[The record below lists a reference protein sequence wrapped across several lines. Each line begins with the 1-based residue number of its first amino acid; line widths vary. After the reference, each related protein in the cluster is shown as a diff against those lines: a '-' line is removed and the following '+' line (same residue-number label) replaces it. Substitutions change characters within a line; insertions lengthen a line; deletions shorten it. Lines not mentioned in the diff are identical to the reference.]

1 MRYWTTGEI
10 AKQRDISVRTLR
22 YYDQIQLLTPSVKEA
37 DGTRLYTEDDLFRLE
52 KIMILKSISLPLKD
66 IRNILDQLSYKQVLT
81 SHYNYLQ
88 DQAKALEIR
97 ISKTTSLMNM
107 MEFEESLS
115 WERVTE
121 VVRNSEKN
129 AKKWLDYFSEDQQVL
144 LEHAVPSLGNN
155 DETTRQY
162 MELLK
167 QIEKCI
173 ANDIKPESETGQ
185 ELVSQ
190 LNALSNET
198 FHGDEALMDQFWEVR
213 KQPVEETG
221 LYPISE
227 GVLQFVEQA
236 MDYTFDSIK
245 SK

>member
-1 MRYWTTGEI
+1 MTLRHLQAFLEKGARLHMRYWTTGEI

-121 VVRNSEKN
+121 VVR
-129 AKKWLDYFSEDQQVL
+129 
-144 LEHAVPSLGNN
+144 
-155 DETTRQY
+155 
-162 MELLK
+162 
-167 QIEKCI
+167 
-173 ANDIKPESETGQ
+173 
-185 ELVSQ
+185 
-190 LNALSNET
+190 
-198 FHGDEALMDQFWEVR
+198 
-213 KQPVEETG
+213 
-221 LYPISE
+221 
-227 GVLQFVEQA
+227 
-236 MDYTFDSIK
+236 
-245 SK
+245 